1 MHTEKPIATILIETK
16 EELVRFVT
24 TRVNLLKTEIEE
36 KASKLT
42 AVIPMAVVAVVLL
55 LSAWIAL
62 NCALLA
68 VLHGLFMPS
77 EYAWLWATLIVG
89 GLYLALG
96 MGAGM
101 FVVNTLKATN
111 WAPKR
116 TLTVLKQD
124 QVWLQNEA
132 RTA

>member
-1 MHTEKPIATILIETK
+1 
-16 EELVRFVT
+16 
-24 TRVNLLKTEIEE
+24 
-36 KASKLT
+36 
-42 AVIPMAVVAVVLL
+42 
-55 LSAWIAL
+55 
-62 NCALLA
+62 
-68 VLHGLFMPS
+68 
-77 EYAWLWATLIVG
+77 
-89 GLYLALG
+89 
-96 MGAGM
+96 M